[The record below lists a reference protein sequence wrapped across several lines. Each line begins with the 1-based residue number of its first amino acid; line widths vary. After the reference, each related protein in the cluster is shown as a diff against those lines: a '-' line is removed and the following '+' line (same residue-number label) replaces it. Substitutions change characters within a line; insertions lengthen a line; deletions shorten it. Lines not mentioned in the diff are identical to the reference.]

1 MRVEQEVPNLK
12 HFTKMRINEVLECA
26 NKAIDEIRNKKNINA
41 RGHFVSTTE
50 IQKAMGPYKQCA
62 TRIVYV
68 NLDKHSTSAFCGA
81 SIMERC
87 LSENEEK
94 MIKKVETQALT
105 QFFIYQHME
114 DIWEQIIKGEYGT
127 E

>member
-26 NKAIDEIRNKKNINA
+26 NKAIDEIRKKESINA
-41 RGHFVSTTE
+41 KGHFVSTTE
-50 IQKAMGPYKQCA
+50 IKKAMGPYKQCVVG
-62 TRIVYV
+62 IVYI
-68 NLDKHSTSAFCGA
+68 NLDKHSTYAFCGA

-94 MIKKVETQALT
+94 IIKKAEAQALT
-105 QFFIYQHME
+105 QFFMYQHME
-114 DIWEQIIKGEYGT
+114 NIWEQIIKGEYGT